1 MSERLSLRWY
11 NAQQAHQSMLEL
23 WAWAK
28 PLLMAG
34 HRLVVEI
41 RPENRSL
48 DQNSKFHAICADIAK
63 SGMQWAG
70 KERSAEQWKVLLV
83 SGHAMATKLGSDM
96 VPGLEGEFV
105 NLRESTA
112 RMSVARASSLIE
124 YTLAFCA
131 AHQVPIRDARQW
143 QVDPETGECM
153 DFSTKGAEQ

>member
-11 NAQQAHQSMLEL
+11 SAQQAHQSMLEL

-48 DQNSKFHAICADIAK
+48 DQNAKFHAICTDIAK

-83 SGHAMATKLGSDM
+83 SGHATATKLGSEM
-96 VPGLEGEFV
+96 VPGLEGEFL

-112 RMSVARASSLIE
+112 HMSIARASSLIE

-131 AHQVPIRDARQW
+131 AHEVPIRDAQQW
-143 QVDPETGECM
+143 RVDAETGEVLE
-153 DFSTKGAEQ
+153 T

>member
-1 MSERLSLRWY
+1 MSERLIMRLWEP
-11 NAQQAHQSMLEL
+11 AQGDRAIGEVWRH
-23 WAWAK
+23 AK
-28 PLLMAG
+28 ALLLAG
-34 HRLVVEI
+34 HRLVLEL
-41 RPENRSL
+41 RPETRSL
-48 DQNSKFHAICADIAK
+48 SQNAHFHALCSDVAAA
-63 SGMQWAG
+63 GLPWAG
-70 KERSAEQWKVLLV
+70 MKRTAAEWKVLLV

-153 DFSTKGAEQ
+153 DFSTQGAEQ